1 MKEFNRRI
9 CIYNNK
15 KTQEQI
21 LQENYDL
28 ADIEHLGQQRMLKLI
43 KKNYWWL

>member
-1 MKEFNRRI
+1 MEEFNGRI

-28 ADIEHLGQQRMLKLI
+28 TDIEHLGQQRILK
-43 KKNYWWL
+43 